1 MRFADHVVVI
11 TGGGSGIGAATA
23 RLLVAEGANVVLGG
37 RNAARLDA
45 FVGELGEAA
54 VAVPGDVTS
63 DDNAAQLIDAAT
75 ERFGGLDAVI
85 ANAGIGASGSI
96 EDMTNASWSHTLDV
110 NLHGPMRLA
119 RAAFPAMR
127 ARGGGSVVLIAS
139 VNGIVNTPHSAAY
152 DISKAALISM
162 ARSLAVDGGRWNIR
176 ANAVCPGWVETPMAD
191 DDMDLVAGE
200 LGTTR
205 EAAYRIAVQHTP
217 LGRVATP
224 HEIATCCAFLISDD
238 ASFVTGTTLVADGG
252 GLAID
257 VTGLG
262 FGVPP
267 SPP

>member
-1 MRFADHVVVI
+1 MRFAGKVVVV

-23 RLLVAEGANVVLGG
+23 RLLVAEGASVVLSG
-37 RNAARLDA
+37 RNAGRLDA
-45 FVGELGEAA
+45 MVDELGERA

-63 DDNAAQLIDAAT
+63 DEHAALLIGEAS

-85 ANAGIGASGSI
+85 ANAGIGSSGSI
-96 EDMTNASWSHTLDV
+96 EQMTNANWSHTLDV

-119 RAAFPAMR
+119 RSALPVMR
-127 ARGGGSVVLIAS
+127 ERGGGSVLLIAS
-139 VNGIVNTPHSAAY
+139 VNGIVNTPTSAAY

-176 ANAVCPGWVETPMAD
+176 ANALCPGWVETPMAD
-191 DDMDLVAGE
+191 DDMDLVARDRGI
-200 LGTTR
+200 TR
-205 EAAYRIAVQHTP
+205 EDAYRIAVQHTP
-217 LGRVATP
+217 LGRIATP

-252 GLAID
+252 GLALD

-262 FGVPP
+262 FGVPS
-267 SPP
+267 SPQ